1 MLSSGSIVAAT
12 CEARCR
18 ERKLYD
24 LMRTNPPKGRAR
36 RGSFILST
44 CTTTGK
50 YHDRASSDEHVL
62 RASTRRPKGTSKPP
76 ACFQTHAAAFMGSRY
91 FLSTWAAR
99 RGQQNWLHDIR
110 HVGIVCCGGRR
121 LLRFGAERGTE
132 QEQFVARR
140 CSASAAF
147 GRLPHE
153 CALVQKPRAPTLLRC
168 LLLRAS
174 RVGSCAQR
182 MAACASRW
190 LRSGRDGL
198 EGTRP
203 LPSRGTNSRHP
214 SWHHGPGRRLESL
227 I

>member
-1 MLSSGSIVAAT
+1 MEVSWSYAQLGFSAPLWRTRRRVVASANFMIS
-12 CEARCR
+12 RW
-18 ERKLYD
+18 
-24 LMRTNPPKGRAR
+24 TNPRGRAET
-36 RGSFILST
+36 FILST

-140 CSASAAF
+140 CSASAAI

-153 CALVQKPRAPTLLRC
+153 CAMH
-168 LLLRAS
+168 AS
-174 RVGSCAQR
+174 AEATCSHTAFD
-182 MAACASRW
+182 A
-190 LRSGRDGL
+190 
-198 EGTRP
+198 
-203 LPSRGTNSRHP
+203 
-214 SWHHGPGRRLESL
+214 
-227 I
+227 